1 MVVHSALIERPLLR
15 VTMIARE
22 APWITPP
29 MVLSRA
35 TKIREAS
42 TGAPGEEAG
51 LPATAIPSQLIS
63 HSQTGVGIQGPPST
77 PCHDIGAADDADIDR
92 EWNHR
97 HASTIP
103 RGKLAVEGMLH
114 RARQTVAD
122 GVDRVWQVVMLL
134 GEDLTYAPLYAAQDR
149 SANLRENVGV

>member
-22 APWITPP
+22 APWMTPP
-29 MVLSRA
+29 IVLSRA

-51 LPATAIPSQLIS
+51 LPATTMPSQLIS
-63 HSQTGVGIQGPPST
+63 HSQTGVCIQGPPST

-92 EWNHR
+92 ERNHG
-97 HASTIP
+97 HAATIP
-103 RGKLAVEGMLH
+103 RGKLCVEGMLH

-122 GVDRVWQVVMLL
+122 GIDGVWQVIVLL
-134 GEDLTYAPLYAAQDR
+134 GEDLTYAPLHAPQDR
-149 SANLRENVGV
+149 SADLGEDVGC